1 MSDQSMKHPPALW
14 TLFLSEMWERFCY
27 YGMRT
32 LLTLFLVKS
41 LLKGDA
47 EASIIYGAYT
57 ALVYA
62 APVLGGRMAD
72 SYLGYRYAI
81 ILGAIL
87 MAIGEFLMVAGTD
100 MFGLDAGL
108 RESLMLIGMGG
119 LIVGNGYFKA
129 NISTIVGKLYSDDD
143 TRRDS
148 GFTIFY
154 IGINVGALLATTV
167 VAFVGETYGF
177 EYGFALA
184 GLGML
189 LGLFIFWNGREKY
202 NHVPNIAITEAGR
215 EKWLG
220 MERWK
225 TITVLSLLLIP
236 LSYVLISKN
245 EILQYLLI
253 AIFVYVAYQL
263 IAAGIKEGP
272 VWRDRMIALVIM
284 MIVNVVFWSFFEQ
297 AGTSLTLYADR
308 NVSREIFGWLMPA
321 SMTQFFNPFFIVTF
335 GSLFTWMWMKL
346 NEIGKNPSIPMKFS
360 LGLLQLGA
368 GFLVTVIGYQF
379 LDESTYAVPL
389 LTLVFLYMLHTTGE
403 LFVSPIGLSMV
414 TKLAP
419 KSITGTAMGGW
430 FLSFAMANFLAGQI
444 AAITGSESHEEDPK
458 NAKLTLIEA
467 LNKSNENVTFE
478 GWNHLVFPSEENN
491 DIPNNVDMS
500 TYDNY
505 QRWAVFRTAFQKEW
519 TVAEY
524 KAASDSMNVNYDN
537 VSEWLRTENWVA
549 LNASLEKIIDWNSEE
564 FSNIDYGS
572 FLYYGNPTDLNG
584 EESIREAYALHV
596 KKVSQQSLDKYTGI
610 FKSLGLVAIGI
621 ALLLGLLRNPINKL
635 MHGVV

>member
-47 EASIIYGAYT
+47 EASLIYGAYT

-129 NISTIVGKLYSDDD
+129 NISTIVGKLYNDGDP
-143 TRRDS
+143 RRDS

-154 IGINVGALLATTV
+154 IGINIGALLATTV

-177 EYGFALA
+177 EYGFGLA
-184 GLGML
+184 GLGMF
-189 LGLFIFWNGREKY
+189 LGLFIFWGGREKY
-202 NHVPNIAITEAGR
+202 NHVPNIEITEAGH

-253 AIFVYVAYQL
+253 AIFLYVAYQL

-284 MIVNVVFWSFFEQ
+284 MVVNVVFWSFFEQ
-297 AGTSLTLYADR
+297 AGTSLTLFADR

-444 AAITGSESHEEDPK
+444 AAVTGSESHEEGPE
-458 NAKLTLIEA
+458 NAKLTLVEA
-467 LNKSNENVTFE
+467 LSQSNENAMFKN
-478 GWNHLVFPSEENN
+478 WNHLVFPSEENN
-491 DIPNNVDMS
+491 AIPNNLDMS

-505 QRWAVFRTAFQKEW
+505 QKWATFSTAFKEEW
-519 TVAEY
+519 TVAKY
-524 KAASDSMNVNYDN
+524 KAASDSMNVDYDN
-537 VSEWLRTENWVA
+537 VSEWLRNENWVA
-549 LNASLEKIIDWNSEE
+549 LNSSLEKISAWNSEE

-572 FLYYGNPTDLNG
+572 FLYYGNPTDLNS
-584 EESIREAYALHV
+584 ESSIRDAYASHV

-635 MHGVV
+635 MHGVK

>member
-47 EASIIYGAYT
+47 EASLIYGAYT

-129 NISTIVGKLYSDDD
+129 NISTIVGKLYNDGDP
-143 TRRDS
+143 RRDS

-154 IGINVGALLATTV
+154 IGINIGALLATTV

-177 EYGFALA
+177 EYGFGLA
-184 GLGML
+184 GLGMF
-189 LGLFIFWNGREKY
+189 LGLFIFWGGREKY
-202 NHVPNIAITEAGR
+202 NHVPNIEITEAGR

-253 AIFVYVAYQL
+253 AIFLYVAYQL

-284 MIVNVVFWSFFEQ
+284 MVVNVVFWSFFEQ
-297 AGTSLTLYADR
+297 AGTSLTLFADR

-444 AAITGSESHEEDPK
+444 AAVTGSESHEEGPE
-458 NAKLTLIEA
+458 NAKLTLVEA
-467 LNKSNENVTFE
+467 LSQSNENAMFKN
-478 GWNHLVFPSEENN
+478 WNHLVFPSEENN
-491 DIPNNVDMS
+491 AIPNNLDMS

-505 QRWAVFRTAFQKEW
+505 QKWATFSTAFKEEW
-519 TVAEY
+519 TVAKY
-524 KAASDSMNVNYDN
+524 KAASDSMNVDYDN
-537 VSEWLRTENWVA
+537 VSEWLRNENWVA
-549 LNASLEKIIDWNSEE
+549 LNSSLEKISAWNSEE
-564 FSNIDYGS
+564 FSNIDYSS
-572 FLYYGNPTDLNG
+572 FLYYGNPTDLNS
-584 EESIREAYALHV
+584 EASIRDAYASHV

-635 MHGVV
+635 MHGVK